1 MSVVDQVMAA
11 KKPQDAMLAIAA
23 ALDELLS
30 REVAPVDGWGEW
42 GSSAEA
48 VEERATIIESVYSEE
63 GGTLTEFKA
72 THDETKIAKR
82 QRFADDVLSQSFGR
96 AGLEDGVWT
105 PDSTI
110 MEAYVNAGP
119 MWLYAY
125 DRDFV
130 MQLPQEMKV
139 MLIEDVFE
147 DDPEEGR
154 GFGRDILK
162 DQSAGEVNP
171 ERWANASA
179 VSD

>member
-30 REVAPVDGWGEW
+30 REPAAADGWGEW

-48 VEERATIIESVYSEE
+48 IEERAAIIESVYSEE

-72 THDETKIAKR
+72 TSDEDKRAKR
-82 QRFADDVLSQSFGR
+82 QRFADDVIAQNFGR
-96 AGLEDGVWT
+96 ADLENGEWH
-105 PDSTI
+105 PDTTI
-110 MEAYVNAGP
+110 IEAYVNAGP
-119 MWLYAY
+119 LWLYAY

-154 GFGRDILK
+154 GLGRDLLK
-162 DQSAGEVNP
+162 DPSPGEVKP
-171 ERWANASA
+171 QRWADAAA
-179 VSD
+179 VTD